1 MKHRL
6 TEAVSAVEHKRGLRV
21 AQDALQKEM
30 AVYDGK
36 GFRYADLAVWLAFLR
51 ALGMVHQSHHWQTLG
66 PAFYGDHL
74 LFQRLYEAV
83 GAEVDAVAEKLVGL
97 DSPALTNYFL
107 QMKHMKAFMDAISN
121 SEKPPMV
128 VSLQAEMVLIAVGEM
143 IQKRLEEEGLL
154 TVGVANLLGDI
165 LDRHEGHVYLL
176 QQRLAMIT

>member
-6 TEAVSAVEHKRGLRV
+6 TEAISAIEHKRGLKV
-21 AQDALQKEM
+21 AQEVLQKEM
-30 AVYDGK
+30 AVYDNK
-36 GFRYADLAVWLAFLR
+36 GFRYADLAVWLGFLR
-51 ALGMVHQSHHWQTLG
+51 ALGIVHQAHHWQTLG
-66 PAFYGDHL
+66 SSFYGDHL
-74 LFQRLYEAV
+74 LFQRLYDAV
-83 GAEVDAVAEKLVGL
+83 GNEVDSLAEKVVGL

-128 VSLQAEMVLIAVGEM
+128 VSLQAEIVLIAVGEM

-165 LDRHEGHVYLL
+165 LDRHESHVYLL
-176 QQRLAMIT
+176 QQRLAMVT